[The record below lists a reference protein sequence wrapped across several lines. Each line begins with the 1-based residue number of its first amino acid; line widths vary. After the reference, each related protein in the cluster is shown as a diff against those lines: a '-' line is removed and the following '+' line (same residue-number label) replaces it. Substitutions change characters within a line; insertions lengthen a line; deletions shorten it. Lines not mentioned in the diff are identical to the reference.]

1 MPCSFKRNGG
11 IYVQYSIIAQSTVGG
26 SNSCKSTWSNRRK
39 QKKKNAVVS
48 QEENV
53 TSVLSCNG
61 EMNEVKVKII
71 KLKFLET
78 VLASLNNMAM
88 V

>member
-11 IYVQYSIIAQSTVGG
+11 IYIQHSIIAQSTVGG
-26 SNSCKSTWSNRRK
+26 SNSCKSTYGLVYLLETELSGRD
-39 QKKKNAVVS
+39 V
-48 QEENV
+48 V

-61 EMNEVKVKII
+61 EMNEVKVEII

-78 VLASLNNMAM
+78 VLARLNNMAM